1 MKTFRAGQL
10 ALFFY
15 GEMETHPIIIGDK
28 HKDEVGDTDQF
39 KPGKFRIFRKPEDYN
54 NPLFSRFSIS
64 SEILID
70 FGLTFFMV
78 LTFPADTR

>member
-1 MKTFRAGQL
+1 
-10 ALFFY
+10 
-15 GEMETHPIIIGDK
+15 METHPIIIGDK

-70 FGLTFFMV
+70 FGLTLFLF
-78 LTFPADTR
+78 LITFTDNRWSEVRRQSEKPYN